1 MRIWGEEVEYKG
13 IKIYPVKVKDAEFFY
28 DNIKCLL
35 FEKNRIPDIRVIKLS
50 YLDFLFALISEQ
62 HELFDNLNN
71 ILKLVFKEQKYEF
84 TFNNG
89 CIGLIVNGIEIGNYE
104 FDNIKKIIFDE
115 NLIQVSDEL
124 LDPELEKSLQEA
136 EEFMSQKNGKPATF
150 EERII
155 ALHCVSGTSLNEI
168 KEYTIYQFSKIL
180 ERHAIIKNFDTYAA
194 VLAQNG
200 ASDSITNWL
209 VHIEEK
215 GRYADVTMS
224 KDEFDK
230 IANDVTSAPM
240 A

>member
-71 ILKLVFKEQKYEF
+71 ILKLVFKDQRYEF
-84 TFNNG
+84 TFNSG

-124 LDPELEKSLQEA
+124 LDPEVEQLLREADEFISQRQE
-136 EEFMSQKNGKPATF
+136 KPATL

-155 ALHCVSGTSLNEI
+155 ALHCVSSTPLKEI
-168 KEYTIYQFSKIL
+168 REYTIYQFSKIL

-194 VLAQNG
+194 ILAQNG
-200 ASDSITNWL
+200 SSDSITNWL
-209 VHIEEK
+209 SHIEER
-215 GRYADVTMS
+215 GRYDNVMMKKEEFEKVT
-224 KDEFDK
+224 
-230 IANDVTSAPM
+230 NDLKNK
-240 A
+240 